1 MLPLQLAIMKGM
13 SSEVVLLLLEANP
26 KATTSKDKARPPY
39 MRPICDPFAL
49 SHCVHRGRR
58 APSVNFASS
67 CAAQGGKLP
76 LHYAIMQGASE
87 ELVAPL
93 LDANS
98 EAAAT
103 PDEARTRNLRRRPR
117 AHATLIGR
125 AS

>member
-1 MLPLQLAIMKGM
+1 M
-13 SSEVVLLLLEANP
+13 P
-26 KATTSKDKARPPY
+26 KERTDPH
-39 MRPICDPFAL
+39 PFAL
-49 SHCVHRGRR
+49 PHGVHRGHR
-58 APSVNFASS
+58 APSMNLASS
-67 CAAQGGKLP
+67 CAAQGGLLP
-76 LHYAIMQGASE
+76 LHLAIMQGASE